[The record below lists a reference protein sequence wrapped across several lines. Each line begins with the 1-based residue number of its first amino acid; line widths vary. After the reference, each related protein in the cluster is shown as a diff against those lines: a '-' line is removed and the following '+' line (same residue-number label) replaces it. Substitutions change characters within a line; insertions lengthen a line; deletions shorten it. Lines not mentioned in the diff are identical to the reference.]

1 MIQNPVYILAF
12 LCFLVAASEW
22 LCRKTALKYLSSS
35 LLVIIL
41 AAVFANLNLIPSA
54 TNKSPVYDGIFKYVA
69 PLSIFFLLLG
79 VSLKKLKQAG
89 LPMLLMFFVGA
100 IGTMGGVLIA
110 MQLVSVEEIFGDS
123 YKSISGMMTGTYIGG
138 SVNFNAIAID
148 QQVLTKGATYTGVV
162 VADNIVTAVWMMV
175 TLSIPKIMGRFRP
188 HAELRVKGTERFSK
202 EAHDHEKLD
211 PLQLSILLAMGLT
224 VLLVSDQISGW
235 LNEQQGISFPSILLL
250 TTFAL
255 VMAQF
260 KAIQKLSGAKLLGMF
275 SVYLFLAVVGAF
287 CEITALAE
295 VGEHAFGILVFT
307 TTIVLVHGLVLVLV
321 GLVFKTDWALVAIAS
336 QANIGGGSTAL
347 ALAKSF
353 KRDDLLLPAILAG
366 SIGSGVGTYLGFV
379 VIWLL

>member
-1 MIQNPVYILAF
+1 MIQNPLYILAF
-12 LCFLVAASEW
+12 LCLLIAASEW
-22 LCRKTALKYLSSS
+22 LCRKTVLKHLSSS
-35 LLVIIL
+35 LVVIIL
-41 AAVFANLNLIPSA
+41 GAIFANFGLIPSA
-54 TNKSPVYDGIFKYVA
+54 SNASPVYDGIFKYVA

-100 IGTMGGVLIA
+100 LGTMVGVLMA
-110 MQLVSVEEIFGDS
+110 LQLVSVEEIFGDS
-123 YKSISGMMTGTYIGG
+123 YKAIAGMMTGTYIGG
-138 SVNFNAIAID
+138 SVNFNAIALEHD
-148 QQVLTKGATYTGVV
+148 VVKEGAIFTGVV
-162 VADNIVTAVWMMV
+162 VADNIVTAIWMMV

-188 HAELRVKGTERFSK
+188 NLELRIKGSEKLSK
-202 EAHDHEKLD
+202 DAHDHEKLD
-211 PLQLSILLAMGLT
+211 PLQLSILLALGLT
-224 VLLVSDQISGW
+224 ILLVSDQMSGW
-235 LNEQQGISFPSILLL
+235 LSEQGISFPSILLL

-287 CEITALAE
+287 CEVTALVE
-295 VGEHAFGILVFT
+295 VGEHAVGILVFT
-307 TTIVLVHGLVLVLV
+307 TTIVIVHGLFLLAV
-321 GLVFKTDWALVAIAS
+321 GWVFKMDWALIAIAS

-379 VIWLL
+379 VVGML